1 MTPEV
6 THDEVINKEPDT
18 SEVDQPTSPTPPTP
32 PAPPT
37 PRSGKRLLWLLLI
50 PAVLVI
56 AALFGAQARQKQT
69 QQLGVTTKALEVQAV
84 NVIHA
89 QRGKSSSELTLPG
102 MIQAFSQSPI
112 YARVDGYV
120 RTWYV
125 DIGTHVTKGQLLAE
139 IDAPEVDQQ
148 LNQARA
154 MLSQAETGLAL
165 AKVTAPRY
173 QELIKTNS
181 VSQQEV
187 DQNNQNLAAQTANV
201 QAAAAAVSRLE
212 QMQGFEKIV
221 APFDGVITLRKTDFG
236 DLVNAGNAGIG
247 RELFRIS
254 QNNIVRVFVT
264 VPEEFSTQV
273 GAGTKAS
280 MDVTSLPNR
289 HFAAAVARTT
299 GAIDINSRTLTVELD
314 VPNPSGELL
323 PGAYANVHFQLPL
336 NVVPLVLPSSTV
348 LFQADGPQVGVVSS
362 QNQVELRKVTLG
374 QDFGDTIE
382 ILTGV
387 RPSDAVIA
395 NPPDS
400 LTTGM
405 RVAVQSAS
413 GPSTSGPSASGN
425 AKGN

>member
-1 MTPEV
+1 MKS
-6 THDEVINKEPDT
+6 DEVMNNK
-18 SEVDQPTSPTPPTP
+18 
-32 PAPPT
+32 
-37 PRSGKRLLWLLLI
+37 RSGKRLLWFLFIPVLL
-50 PAVLVI
+50 ATSAFFV
-56 AALFGAQARQKQT
+56 AQARQKVSQE
-69 QQLGVTTKALEVQAV
+69 LVGTTKSLEVQTV
-84 NVIHA
+84 NVIHP
-89 QRGKSSSELTLPG
+89 QRGKSSSDLTLPG

-154 MLSQAETGLAL
+154 MLSQAETSLAL
-165 AKVTAPRY
+165 AKTTAPRY

-187 DQNNQNLAAQTANV
+187 DQNNQNLAARAANV
-201 QAAAAAVSRLE
+201 QAATAAVSRLE

-236 DLVNAGNAGIG
+236 DLVNAGNAGLG

-264 VPEEFSTQV
+264 VPEEFSNEIMS
-273 GAGTKAS
+273 GTKAS
-280 MDVTSLPNR
+280 MDLTELPNR
-289 HFAAAVARTT
+289 HFAATVTRTT
-299 GAIDINSRTLTVELD
+299 NAIDANSRTLTVELD
-314 VPNPSGELL
+314 VPNPSGALL

-336 NVVPLVLPSSTV
+336 NVVPRVLPSSTI
-348 LFQADGPQVGVVSS
+348 LFQSDGPQVGVVNS

-374 QDFGDTIE
+374 HDFGDTIE
-382 ILTGV
+382 IVGGV
-387 RPSDAVIA
+387 HQTDAVIA

-400 LTTGM
+400 LTNGM
-405 RVAVQSAS
+405 QVAVQSAS
-413 GPSTSGPSASGN
+413 DKQ
-425 AKGN
+425 KGN

>member
-1 MTPEV
+1 MKV
-6 THDEVINKEPDT
+6 DDVINKDVES
-18 SEVDQPTSPTPPTP
+18 SEKEQPPR
-32 PAPPT
+32 
-37 PRSGKRLLWLLLI
+37 RSGKRLLWFLLI
-50 PAVLVI
+50 PAVLVTSAFI
-56 AALFGAQARQKQT
+56 GTKARQKT
-69 QQLGVTTKALEVQAV
+69 SQQLNATTKSLEVQTV
-84 NVIHA
+84 NVIHP
-89 QRGKSSSELTLPG
+89 QRGKASSDLTLPG

-125 DIGTHVTKGQLLAE
+125 DIGTHVAKGQLLAE

-154 MLSQAETGLAL
+154 MLKQAETSLAL

-201 QAAAAAVSRLE
+201 QAASAAVSRLE

-221 APFDGVITLRKTDFG
+221 APFNGVITLRKTDFG
-236 DLVNAGNAGIG
+236 DLVNAGNAGVG

-264 VPEEFSTQV
+264 VPEEFSKQV
-273 GAGTKAS
+273 KPGTRAS
-280 MDVTSLPNR
+280 MDLTELPNR
-289 HFAAAVARTT
+289 HFAAAVTRTT
-299 GAIDINSRTLTVELD
+299 DAIDATSRTLTVELD

-336 NVVPLVLPSSTV
+336 NATPLVLPSSTI
-348 LFQADGPQVGVVSS
+348 LFQADGPQVGLVNN

-374 QDFGDTIE
+374 HDFGDAIQ
-382 ILTGV
+382 IVAGV
-387 RPSDAVIA
+387 GPTDAVIA

-400 LTTGM
+400 LTNGM
-405 RVAVQSAS
+405 GVAVQS
-413 GPSTSGPSASGN
+413 PSGN
-425 AKGN
+425 KKGS

>member
-1 MTPEV
+1 MQLE
-6 THDEVINKEPDT
+6 DIYKDLES
-18 SEVDQPTSPTPPTP
+18 SEKDQASPASQHPR
-32 PAPPT
+32 
-37 PRSGKRLLWLLLI
+37 RSGMRLLWFLLI
-50 PAVLVI
+50 PVVLGASSVLVT
-56 AALFGAQARQKQT
+56 RERKKT
-69 QQLGVTTKALEVQAV
+69 DQQLGATTKALETQPV
-84 NVIHA
+84 NAIHP
-89 QRGKSSSELTLPG
+89 QRGKSSSDLTLPG

-120 RTWYV
+120 RAWHA

-154 MLSQAETGLAL
+154 MLSQAETSLAL

-187 DQNNQNLAAQTANV
+187 DQNNQNLAAQQANV
-201 QAAAAAVSRLE
+201 QAASAAVSRLE

-236 DLVNAGNAGIG
+236 DLVNAGNAGVG
-247 RELFRIS
+247 RELFQIS
-254 QNNIVRVFVT
+254 QINIVRVFVT
-264 VPEEFSTQV
+264 VPEEFSKQV
-273 GAGTKAS
+273 KPGTKAS
-280 MDVTSLPNR
+280 MDLTELPSR
-289 HFAAAVARTT
+289 HFGAAVTRTT
-299 GAIDINSRTLTVELD
+299 NAIDANSRTLTVELD

-336 NVVPLVLPSSTV
+336 NVSPLVLPSSTI
-348 LFQADGPQVGVVSS
+348 LFQADGPQVGVVTS

-374 QDFGDTIE
+374 HDFGDTIE
-382 ILTGV
+382 IVSGV
-387 RPSDAVIA
+387 RQADAVVA

-400 LTTGM
+400 LTNGLH
-405 RVAVQSAS
+405 VAVQSAS
-413 GPSTSGPSASGN
+413 GN
-425 AKGN
+425 QKGN

>member
-1 MTPEV
+1 MQVEDV
-6 THDEVINKEPDT
+6 KNKELEG
-18 SEVDQPTSPTPPTP
+18 SEKEQHTHL
-32 PAPPT
+32 
-37 PRSGKRLLWLLLI
+37 SGKRLLWFLLV
-50 PAVLVI
+50 PAVLVTS
-56 AALFGAQARQKQT
+56 AFMGTKARQKT
-69 QQLGVTTKALEVQAV
+69 SQQLNATTKSLEVQTV
-84 NVIHA
+84 NVIHP
-89 QRGKSSSELTLPG
+89 QRGKSSSDLTLPG

-154 MLSQAETGLAL
+154 MLKQAETGLAL

-173 QELIKTNS
+173 QELVKTNS

-201 QAAAAAVSRLE
+201 QAASAAVSRLE

-236 DLVNAGNAGIG
+236 DLVNAGNAGVG

-254 QNNIVRVFVT
+254 QNNVVRVFVT
-264 VPEEFSTQV
+264 VPEEFSKQV
-273 GAGTKAS
+273 KPGTKAS
-280 MDVTSLPNR
+280 MDLTELPNR
-289 HFAAAVARTT
+289 HFSAAVTRTT
-299 GAIDINSRTLTVELD
+299 GAIDVNSRTLTVELD

-323 PGAYANVHFQLPL
+323 PGAYANVHFSLPL
-336 NVVPLVLPSSTV
+336 GAAPLVLPSSTI
-348 LFQADGPQVGVVSS
+348 LFQADGPQVGVVNS
-362 QNQVELRKVTLG
+362 QDQVELRKVTLG
-374 QDFGDTIE
+374 HDFGDTIQV
-382 ILTGV
+382 LSGV
-387 RPSDAVIA
+387 RLADAAIA

-400 LTTGM
+400 ITNGM
-405 RVAVQSAS
+405 RVAVQS
-413 GPSTSGPSASGN
+413 TSSN
-425 AKGN
+425 EKGN

>member
-1 MTPEV
+1 MTQLEDV
-6 THDEVINKEPDT
+6 MNKDLKT
-18 SEVDQPTSPTPPTP
+18 SERDQHS
-32 PAPPT
+32 
-37 PRSGKRLLWLLLI
+37 PRSGKRLLWF
-50 PAVLVI
+50 LVI
-56 AALFGAQARQKQT
+56 PIVLATSVFFGAQAREKT
-69 QQLGVTTKALEVQAV
+69 TLQLQATTESLEVQTV
-84 NVIHA
+84 NVIHP
-89 QRGKSSSELTLPG
+89 QRGQSSSDLTLPG
-102 MIQAFSQSPI
+102 MIEAFSQSPI

-139 IDAPEVDQQ
+139 IDAPDLDQQ

-154 MLSQAETGLAL
+154 MLKQTETSLAL
-165 AKVTAPRY
+165 ARVTAPRY

-201 QAAAAAVSRLE
+201 QAAEAAVTRLE

-221 APFDGVITLRKTDFG
+221 APFDGVITSRKTDLG
-236 DLVNAGNAGIG
+236 DLVNAGNAGVG

-264 VPEEFSTQV
+264 VPEEFSKQV
-273 GAGTKAS
+273 RPGTKAS
-280 MDVTSLPNR
+280 MDLTELPNR
-289 HFAAAVARTT
+289 HFGAAVTRTT
-299 GAIDINSRTLTVELD
+299 DAIDATSRTLMVELD

-323 PGAYANVHFQLPL
+323 AGAYATVHFQLPL
-336 NVVPLVLPSSTV
+336 NHVPLVLPSGTI
-348 LFQADGPQVGVVSS
+348 LFQAAGPQVGVVNS

-374 QDFGDTIE
+374 HDFGDTIE
-382 ILTGV
+382 IASGALPT
-387 RPSDAVIA
+387 DAVIA

-400 LTTGM
+400 LTNGM

-413 GPSTSGPSASGN
+413 AD

>member
-1 MTPEV
+1 
-6 THDEVINKEPDT
+6 
-18 SEVDQPTSPTPPTP
+18 
-32 PAPPT
+32 
-37 PRSGKRLLWLLLI
+37 
-50 PAVLVI
+50 
-56 AALFGAQARQKQT
+56 
-69 QQLGVTTKALEVQAV
+69 
-84 NVIHA
+84 
-89 QRGKSSSELTLPG
+89 
-102 MIQAFSQSPI
+102 MIQAFSQSPV

-125 DIGTHVTKGQLLAE
+125 DIGAHVTKGQLLAE

-154 MLSQAETGLAL
+154 MLKQAETNLAL

-187 DQNNQNLAAQTANV
+187 DQNNQNLSAQEANV
-201 QAAAAAVSRLE
+201 QAETAAVGRLE

-221 APFDGVITLRKTDFG
+221 APFNGVITERKTDFG
-236 DLVNAGNAGIG
+236 DLVNAGNAGTG
-247 RELFRIS
+247 HELFRIS

-264 VPEEFSTQV
+264 VPEEFASEV
-273 GAGTKAS
+273 KPGTKAS
-280 MDVTSLPNR
+280 MDVISLPNR
-289 HFAAAVARTT
+289 RFAASVTRTAD
-299 GAIDINSRTLTVELD
+299 AIDATSRTLTVELD

-336 NVVPLVLPSSTV
+336 NVAPLALPASTI
-348 LFQADGPQVGVVSS
+348 LFQADGPQVGIVNG

-374 QDFGDTIE
+374 HDFGDTIE

-387 RPSDAVIA
+387 RSGDAVIA

-400 LTTGM
+400 LTNGM
-405 RVAVQSAS
+405 RVAA
-413 GPSTSGPSASGN
+413 PSPSASAGR
-425 AKGN
+425 KGN

>member
-1 MTPEV
+1 MKLEDVVNKDSEHSEKEQPQPARAEV
-6 THDEVINKEPDT
+6 VR
-18 SEVDQPTSPTPPTP
+18 
-32 PAPPT
+32 
-37 PRSGKRLLWLLLI
+37 PRSGMRLLWF
-50 PAVLVI
+50 LVI
-56 AALFGAQARQKQT
+56 PVVLATSAFFGAQARQRQS
-69 QQLGVTTKALEVQAV
+69 QQLAGTTQSLEVQAV
-84 NVIHA
+84 NVIHP
-89 QRGKSSSELTLPG
+89 QRGTASSDLTLPG

-154 MLSQAETGLAL
+154 MLQQAQTTLAL

-201 QAAAAAVSRLE
+201 QAASAAVGRLE
-212 QMQGFEKIV
+212 QMQGFEKII

-247 RELFRIS
+247 RELFHIS

-264 VPEEFSTQV
+264 VPEEFSKQV
-273 GAGTKAS
+273 KPGTNAS
-280 MDVTSLPNR
+280 MDLTELPNR
-289 HFAAAVARTT
+289 HFAAAVTRTT
-299 GAIDINSRTLTVELD
+299 EAIDANSRTLTVELD

-323 PGAYANVHFQLPL
+323 PGAYANVHFKLPL
-336 NVVPLVLPSSTV
+336 NVVPLVLPSSTI
-348 LFQADGPQVGVVSS
+348 LFQADGPQVGVVNS
-362 QNQVELRKVTLG
+362 QNQVALRKVTLG
-374 QDFGDTIE
+374 HDFGDTIE
-382 ILTGV
+382 IVSGV
-387 RPSDAVIA
+387 HPTDPVIA

-400 LTTGM
+400 LTNGM
-405 RVAVQSAS
+405 PVAVQSAS
-413 GPSTSGPSASGN
+413 TRQ
-425 AKGN
+425 KGN

>member
-1 MTPEV
+1 MKQLE
-6 THDEVINKEPDT
+6 DDINKNVESSKDHPH
-18 SEVDQPTSPTPPTP
+18 SP
-32 PAPPT
+32 
-37 PRSGKRLLWLLLI
+37 RGGSRLLGF
-50 PAVLVI
+50 LVI
-56 AALFGAQARQKQT
+56 PVLLATGAFFGIQARQRQS
-69 QQLGVTTKALEVQAV
+69 QQLAGTTKALEMQPV
-84 NVIHA
+84 NVIHP
-89 QRGKSSSELTLPG
+89 QRGQSSSDLTLPG

-125 DIGTHVTKGQLLAE
+125 DIGAHVTKGQLLAE

-154 MLSQAETGLAL
+154 MLNQADTSLAL
-165 AKVTAPRY
+165 ATLTAPRY
-173 QELIKTNS
+173 QELIKSNS

-201 QAAAAAVSRLE
+201 QAATAAVSRLE

-236 DLVNAGNAGIG
+236 DLVNAGNAGVG

-254 QNNIVRVFVT
+254 QNNVVRVFAT
-264 VPEEFSTQV
+264 VPEEFSNQV
-273 GAGTKAS
+273 RPGTTAS
-280 MDVTSLPNR
+280 MDLTSLPNR
-289 HFAAAVARTT
+289 HFTAAVTRTT
-299 GAIDINSRTLTVELD
+299 EAIDANSRTLTVELD

-323 PGAYANVHFQLPL
+323 PGAYANVHFRLPL
-336 NVVPLVLPSSTV
+336 KVVPLVLPASTI
-348 LFQADGPQVGVVSS
+348 LFQADGPEVGVVNS

-374 QDFGDTIE
+374 HDFGDTIQ

-387 RPSDAVIA
+387 RPADTVIA

-400 LTTGM
+400 LTNGM
-405 RVAVQSAS
+405 RVAVQ
-413 GPSTSGPSASGN
+413 GGN
-425 AKGN
+425 

>member
-1 MTPEV
+1 MNQLEDV
-6 THDEVINKEPDT
+6 MNQDMKT
-18 SEVDQPTSPTPPTP
+18 SEQDQHS
-32 PAPPT
+32 
-37 PRSGKRLLWLLLI
+37 PRSGRRLVWF
-50 PAVLVI
+50 LVI
-56 AALFGAQARQKQT
+56 PIVLASSAFFGAQARQKT
-69 QQLGVTTKALEVQAV
+69 SQQLQATTKSLEVQTV
-84 NVIHA
+84 NVIHP
-89 QRGKSSSELTLPG
+89 QTGQSSSDLTLPG

-125 DIGTHVTKGQLLAE
+125 DIGTHVAKGQLLAE

-154 MLSQAETGLAL
+154 VLKQTETSLAF

-173 QELIKTNS
+173 QELIKSNS

-201 QAAAAAVSRLE
+201 QAAEAAVTRLE

-236 DLVNAGNAGIG
+236 DLVNAGNAGVG

-254 QNNIVRVFVT
+254 QNNIVRVFAT
-264 VPEEFSTQV
+264 VPEEFSKQV
-273 GAGTKAS
+273 GPGTKAS
-280 MDVTSLPNR
+280 MDLTEMPNR
-289 HFAAAVARTT
+289 HFRAAVTRTT
-299 GAIDINSRTLTVELD
+299 DAIDATSRTLTVELD

-336 NVVPLVLPSSTV
+336 NVVPLVLPSSTI
-348 LFQADGPQVGVVSS
+348 LFQASGPQVGLVNSR
-362 QNQVELRKVTLG
+362 NQVELRKVTLG
-374 QDFGDTIE
+374 HDFGDTIE
-382 ILTGV
+382 IVSGV
-387 RPSDAVIA
+387 RPTDAVIA

-400 LTTGM
+400 LTNGM
-405 RVAVQSAS
+405 PVAVQSAS
-413 GPSTSGPSASGN
+413 ANP
-425 AKGN
+425 KGN